1 MITEKIKFV
10 FVFVLWGLVFPMS
23 AQRVLTLDSCRSLA
37 LRNNKQMKISQ
48 LELDVALN
56 TRKAARTKYLPKI
69 DALGGYELFSKEV
82 SILNNR
88 QKSALTHL
96 GTNTVNGIGMDMESQ
111 LGNMVSQGL
120 ISAESAQHIGNMFQQ
135 MSSPIAQAGN
145 QMGQTIRE
153 AFRTNTRNIWSGAVM
168 LRQPVYM
175 GGAISAANRMA
186 DIAED
191 LAANKEN
198 SVLQN
203 TLYDIDQT
211 YWTVVSL
218 KSKRQL
224 AYSYRD
230 LVKNLDDDIHK
241 MIREGVATRADGLK
255 VDVRVNEADMQ
266 VTQVEDGLTLA
277 KMLLCQLCGLPLNE
291 EIILTDENENS
302 LAVGEGEEF
311 HVIGTG
317 NALQNRP
324 ELKMLQNAI
333 DMSKQAT
340 RLIRAEYLPHIALT
354 GGYLISN
361 PNVFNGFE
369 RKFSGVWN
377 VGVLVQ
383 VPLWNWF
390 EGSYKI
396 RASKAATSIATM
408 ELNDASEKIELQIS
422 QSRFKLDEAGKRL
435 AMARKNVSS
444 AEENLRCAN
453 IGFQEGV
460 METTDV
466 MAAQTAW
473 QQAQSQKID
482 AEIDVKL
489 AQVGLQKALGVLQ

>member
-1 MITEKIKFV
+1 MKKKIVSF
-10 FVFVLWGLVFPMS
+10 FAFCALVLPMS
-23 AQRVLTLDSCRSLA
+23 AQRVLTLDSCRALA

-48 LELDVALN
+48 LNKEMALN
-56 TRKAARTKYLPKI
+56 TRKATRTKYLPKV
-69 DALGGYELFSKEV
+69 DAMGGYELSSKEV
-82 SILNNR
+82 SLLNKQ
-88 QKSALTHL
+88 QKSALSNL
-96 GTNTVNGIGMDMESQ
+96 GTNAANSVGSD
-111 LGNMVSQGL
+111 LGNQLSNLVSQGL
-120 ISAESAQHIGNMFQQ
+120 LSAESAQQMGTLFQQ
-135 MSSPIAQAGN
+135 LSSPVAQAGN
-145 QMGQTIRE
+145 QLGQTVRD
-153 AFRTNTRNIWSGAVM
+153 AFRSNTRNIWAGAVM
-168 LRQPVYM
+168 LRQPLYM
-175 GGAISAANRMA
+175 GGAITAANRMA
-186 DIAED
+186 DIAEQ
-191 LAANKEN
+191 LAANEEDN
-198 SVLQN
+198 VLQS
-203 TLYDIDQT
+203 TLYNIDQT

-218 KSKRQL
+218 NSKKNL

-230 LVKNLDDDIHK
+230 LVKKLDDDVHK
-241 MIREGVATRADGLK
+241 MIKEGVSTRADGLK

-291 EIILTDENENS
+291 EIVLADENESS
-302 LAVGEGEEF
+302 LAAVNTDDSPGNTEE
-311 HVIGTG
+311 
-317 NALQNRP
+317 ALQRRP
-324 ELKMLQNAI
+324 ELRMLQNTVE
-333 DMSKQAT
+333 MSKQTT

-361 PNVFNGFE
+361 PNLFNGFE

-383 VPLWNWF
+383 IPLWNWL
-390 EGSYKI
+390 EGTYKV

-422 QSRFKLDEAGKRL
+422 QSRFKLDEAAKRL
-435 AMARKNVSS
+435 AMSEKNLSS

-453 IGFQEGV
+453 VGFREGV

-489 AQVGLQKALGVLQ
+489 AQVGLQKALGTLQ